1 MPRSRLANVPLAALQ
16 AEIERRTKA
25 LGKLVAQRDALN
37 RQIAEL
43 QAISEPQAP
52 KPAAKRVKGKRKR
65 GSFQE
70 TAEQMVLGLL
80 AGGKSMATAD
90 SPPFCRLA
98 HEAPQPAIEFTRL
111 RPPRS
116 TGSTWRVR
124 RALWRTIRYSGD
136 GAEA

>member
-52 KPAAKRVKGKRKR
+52 RPAAKRVKGKRKR
-65 GSFQE
+65 GSFKE

-80 AGGKSMATAD
+80 AGGKSMATAEINAAWKKAGRGGSAD
-90 SPPFCRLA
+90 STLGKLVKAKKLKRQKVKKGKGSAYSLA
-98 HEAPQPAIEFTRL
+98 
-111 RPPRS
+111 
-116 TGSTWRVR
+116 
-124 RALWRTIRYSGD
+124 
-136 GAEA
+136 